1 VPMRHVLPDPEG
13 DQTRGIDD
21 VILSV
26 RRLRYRW

>member
-1 VPMRHVLPDPEG
+1 LPDPEG